1 MPADPYDLRIAVVE
15 TNDIAAE
22 QDKYGGQDQG
32 EQKADGPGAARVGLG
47 HIVAAFSQRLPH
59 KGRGRNGKR
68 LSCHKG
74 QGLDIHADL
83 VGRIRHSSQGRHSLC
98 VNDDPRAHQK
108 LLHHS
113 RKTDVQDISQDSPV
127 RLKALPEFQL
137 QESVPLKDHRDRN
150 GKGHELPDHR
160 RNGGAGNAQGR
171 EAQVSVDQKPVKAN
185 VDAVGDHVVD
195 HTRF

>member
-1 MPADPYDLRIAVVE
+1 MVPPVLKIRRDCSKI
-15 TNDIAAE
+15 N
-22 QDKYGGQDQG
+22 
-32 EQKADGPGAARVGLG
+32 
-47 HIVAAFSQRLPH
+47 IVCS
-59 KGRGRNGKR
+59 G
-68 LSCHKG
+68 
-74 QGLDIHADL
+74 
-83 VGRIRHSSQGRHSLC
+83 HSLC

-160 RNGGAGNAQGR
+160 RNGGAGNAA
-171 EAQVSVDQKPVKAN
+171 EYDELVSEDEVE
-185 VDAVGDHVVD
+185 
-195 HTRF
+195 